1 MTFISKKNLDDT
13 LVRNEVIKFAKQVLG
28 LNLISNSAYNKID
41 LLNKKEKNMGVEVEH
56 GKWSGDFWKNDAYSL
71 ISNLGFRTLN
81 IPKRKHK
88 YWLEYYNDKFNP
100 SHDKN
105 LYVRTNKD
113 FTQFL
118 IVEPHVIKDPKK
130 IYECKFQPNNSDC
143 IEEWLSLKKKD
154 VRTYNLIK
162 GQFILQD

>member
-13 LVRNEVIKFAKQVLG
+13 LVRNEVIKFAQQVLG
-28 LNLISNSAYNKID
+28 LKLISNPAYNKID
-41 LLNKKEKNMGVEVEH
+41 LICKKISDMGVEVEH
-56 GKWSGDFWKNDAYSL
+56 GKWSGDYWKNDSYSL

-88 YWLEYYNDKFNP
+88 YWSEFNNDKYNP

-105 LYVRTNKD
+105 LFIRTNKD

-118 IVEPHVIKDPKK
+118 IVEPQVVKDSKK
-130 IYECKFQPNNSDC
+130 LYECKFQPNNSDC
-143 IEEWLSLKKKD
+143 VEDWLSFKKKD
-154 VRTYNLIK
+154 VITYNLIK
-162 GQFILQD
+162 GQFIQQT